1 MPEFEYRVIT
11 SEGKERK
18 GTMFAATKEQAA
30 MRLKLDGQTVS
41 ELAEASS
48 KKKRD
53 LGANSIRPSDY
64 GMFCRQF
71 ARILHAGINSVNTLQ
86 ILAEQTEN
94 KRLKRS
100 VAELADLTG
109 AGDSL
114 SLAMKK
120 QSGVF
125 PMLLIR
131 AVEEAEVTGNLEKA
145 FTYMAAQFESEEKLK
160 ETTKKAFYYPALVAA
175 VCFFVTVVMLLV
187 IVPRFIGMFA
197 DVDFAMPYVTRLVIA
212 VSSFCVKY
220 WRAFLLI
227 LACIF
232 LIARLYGLTARG
244 KLFYSEIR
252 LEMPFFGRLHKQL
265 AYARFARTLSA
276 MFYAGVP
283 AHEALTAAS
292 GFTGYELFRRS
303 LLTAAEQ
310 MGKGMTLSKALAASE
325 LFSPMLLQMV
335 SIGEEIGN
343 LGEVLEELADYY
355 EEEALRT
362 ADRRQACL
370 EPLSVVVMALFV
382 GLLIVA
388 LVQPMVL
395 LYDLVSGM

>member
-1 MPEFEYRVIT
+1 MPEFEYKVINL
-11 SEGKERK
+11 EGKERK

-30 MRLKLDGQTVS
+30 IRLKSDGLIVS
-41 ELAEASS
+41 ELAEASR
-48 KKKRD
+48 KKERS
-53 LGANSIRPSDY
+53 LRVHSIHPCDY

-100 VAELADLTG
+100 VAALADLTG
-109 AGDSL
+109 AGEPL
-114 SLAMKK
+114 SLAMKN
-120 QSGVF
+120 QGGVF
-125 PMLLIR
+125 PMLLIC
-131 AVEEAEVTGNLEKA
+131 AVEEAEATGNLEKA

-175 VCFFVTVVMLLV
+175 VCLCVTVVMLLV
-187 IVPRFIGMFA
+187 IVPRFVGMFT
-197 DVDFAMPYVTRLVIA
+197 DIDFAMPYVTQLVIA

-227 LACIF
+227 LTCVF
-232 LIARLYGLTARG
+232 LVCRLYGLTARG

-252 LEMPFFGRLHKQL
+252 LETPFFGRLHKQL

-283 AHEALTAAS
+283 AQEALTAVS
-292 GFTGYELFRRS
+292 GFTGYELFRRA
-303 LLTAAEQ
+303 LLKAAEQ

-343 LGEVLEELADYY
+343 LGEVLEGLADYY
-355 EEEALRT
+355 EEEALKT
-362 ADRRQACL
+362 AGRRQACL
-370 EPLSVVVMALFV
+370 EPLSVVVMALLV